1 MKIDEIN
8 LAECSDDQLKELLYG
23 AMLLEQAAYK
33 KKLSEKTGLEVLEE
47 GYAYFSREDIL
58 VCVETG
64 ELSREQ
70 MLALLSVPSPL
81 EAVYEEWL
89 AADCSQMDDIRDAL
103 ESCANHLLRKAA
115 YSRKHQE

>member
-1 MKIDEIN
+1 MNSKNVN
-8 LAECSDDQLKELLYG
+8 LAACSNDQLKELLHG
-23 AMLLEQAAYK
+23 AMLAEQAAYK
-33 KKLSEKTGLEVLEE
+33 KILSEKTGLEVLEE

-81 EAVYEEWL
+81 AAVYEEWL
-89 AADCSQMDDIRDAL
+89 AADCSQMEDIRDAL
-103 ESCANHLLRKAA
+103 ETCAGHLMRKAA
-115 YSRKHQE
+115 

>member
-1 MKIDEIN
+1 MNHKDID
-8 LAECSDDQLKELLYG
+8 LAACSDDQLKELLHG
-23 AMLLEQAAYK
+23 TMLLEQAAYK

-64 ELSREQ
+64 DLSREQ

-81 EAVYEEWL
+81 AAVYEEWL
-89 AADCSQMDDIRDAL
+89 AKDCSQMEDIREAL
-103 ESCANHLLRKAA
+103 ESCANHLMGKAA
-115 YSRKHQE
+115 